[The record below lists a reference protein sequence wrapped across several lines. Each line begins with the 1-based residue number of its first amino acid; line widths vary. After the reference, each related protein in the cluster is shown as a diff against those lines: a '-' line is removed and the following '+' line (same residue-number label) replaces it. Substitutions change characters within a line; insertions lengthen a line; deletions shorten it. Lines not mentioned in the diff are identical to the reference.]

1 MERRGFIFTIDAFL
15 MLPLVILIIASFLVL
30 SSTLNEYIMAHEF
43 AYLTARDTMT
53 YMSELTVD
61 GAYSQLAALV
71 GPSDRGMTI
80 AQLITR
86 RITSG
91 NVSGA
96 AEVFNRTISL
106 PETAGYVFEYSL
118 DGAAWNTISE
128 RQKPRYHYQVSDIRV
143 VTALSNST
151 LTAHSD
157 CIGEVVCA
165 LSPTQLYTKGEIYGP
180 LMLRMR
186 VYV

>member
-1 MERRGFIFTIDAFL
+1 MERRAFIFTIDAFL

-61 GAYSQLAALV
+61 DASSQLSGLV
-71 GPSDRGMTI
+71 GPSDSGMTI
-80 AQLITR
+80 AQLITC
-86 RITSG
+86 RIT
-91 NVSGA
+91 NNDKSGA

-106 PETAGYVFEYSL
+106 PESAGYVFEYST
-118 DGAAWNTISE
+118 DGAAWKTISE
-128 RQKPRYHYQVSDIRV
+128 RQKSRYHYQVSDIRV
-143 VTALSNST
+143 VSALSNST
-151 LTAHSD
+151 LRPYLN
-157 CIGEVVCA
+157 CIEDNICRTETKQFY
-165 LSPTQLYTKGEIYGP
+165 SPGEIYGP

-186 VYV
+186 VYI